1 MLKKNFPS
9 LFLIGVIFILD
20 RSSKYF
26 ILQTSKTVDKLDI
39 QLTPFLNFNLIW
51 NNGIAFGLLSF
62 EQNFYYQII
71 TTIIVIITAI
81 IIWLALKS
89 KGFEKVGFLMIS
101 GGSLGNI
108 FDRMYYSSVI
118 DFIDISYN
126 NFHWFIF
133 NVADIF
139 ITFGVIMLISIELTK
154 TKKT

>member
-118 DFIDISYN
+118 DFIDIHIN

-133 NVADIF
+133 NFADIF
-139 ITFGVIMLISIELTK
+139 ISLGVIILILLEFF
-154 TKKT
+154 KKKI

>member
-139 ITFGVIMLISIELTK
+139 ITLGVIMLIFIEIF
-154 TKKT
+154 KKKRI